1 MTRPNPVI
9 SIGAVDAS
17 CALIM
22 CDLRQPDCPV
32 VYASDAFEQLTG
44 YPRSEALGR
53 NCRFL
58 QAPPPAQGTA
68 RCPSSSASSSSSCPL
83 DATGPAPGVDRSAIR
98 RMRRAVERR
107 EEAEVEVLNFRRDG
121 SPFVNF
127 LTMIPVCWDSATPR
141 YCVGFQ
147 AEKTW

>member
-58 QAPPPAQGTA
+58 QAPPASAAWPQPACA
-68 RCPSSSASSSSSCPL
+68 SSSCPS
-83 DATGPAPGVDRSAIR
+83 APSPFPAAGVDRAAVR

>member
-1 MTRPNPVI
+1 
-9 SIGAVDAS
+9 
-17 CALIM
+17 
-22 CDLRQPDCPV
+22 
-32 VYASDAFEQLTG
+32 
-44 YPRSEALGR
+44 
-53 NCRFL
+53 
-58 QAPPPAQGTA
+58 
-68 RCPSSSASSSSSCPL
+68 
-83 DATGPAPGVDRSAIR
+83 
-98 RMRRAVERR
+98 MRRAVERR